1 MNAKYSNTSMLD
13 MVFEHRNKAYGAY
26 VLRRDYNKSLQ
37 QAILYILSVVTL
49 FCFGNFIRENMKPKQ
64 KYTALAGTV
73 VTTSDVQHKI
83 TPPAPK
89 PIPQPKPPVQH
100 PIDVATADNRE
111 KAVVKDDKAPADSI
125 PATKDLAN
133 LESGLKAN
141 PNGTTGL
148 GATDGDGKDHVVEA
162 AKQVEPSN
170 KPLPT
175 FVEVMPEFPGGEKA
189 LLAFLAHNVEYPQME
204 KDNGIQG
211 RVLTQFTVN
220 EDGSISDVQFLR
232 SPSNGFNKEVGRVL
246 KRMPAFKPGMQS
258 GRAVK
263 VRFTLPVAFTLKD

>member
-83 TPPAPK
+83 TAPK
-89 PIPQPKPPVQH
+89 PLPPAPKPPVQH
-100 PIDVATADNRE
+100 AMGVATADNRE
-111 KAVVKDDKAPADSI
+111 KAVVKDDKAPDDSI
-125 PATKDLAN
+125 PATKDIAN

-141 PNGTTGL
+141 PTGTNGL
-148 GATDGDGKDHVVEA
+148 GATDGDGKDHVLEVA
-162 AKQVEPSN
+162 QQA
-170 KPLPT
+170 LPPVNVVHD
-175 FVEVMPEFPGGEKA
+175 FVEHMPEFPGGDKA
-189 LLAFLAHNVEYPQME
+189 LLAFMARNVEYPEME
-204 KDNGIQG
+204 KETGIQG
-211 RVLTQFTVN
+211 KVLTQFTVN
-220 EDGSISDVQFLR
+220 EDGSISDIQILR
-232 SPSNGFNKEVGRVL
+232 SPSNGFNKEVSRVL
-246 KRMPAFKPGMQS
+246 KKMPAFKPGMQG

-263 VRFTLPVAFTLKD
+263 VRFTLPVAFTLRD